1 MKGHDTAGILRAR
14 AELLARRPEQ
24 AETGPLCELLVVAVE
39 GRRLGIEVQRV
50 QQVLP
55 NPGLCRLTAGSGEL
69 LGLVPARD
77 GVVPVADLASVLG
90 EASVAD
96 RPFVVLLE
104 GSAPLGLLV
113 DVVEGVGIIPQRD
126 VLPRRDGA
134 AASVAERAVTRQGVV
149 VLDADVLLS
158 RPELTTHPDHHPA
171 SAGSPPQQE
180 THATHDDR

>member
-1 MKGHDTAGILRAR
+1 MKSHDAAGILRAR

-24 AETGPLCELLVVAVE
+24 AETGPTCELLVVAVD
-39 GRRLGIEVQRV
+39 GRRLGVEVQRV
-50 QQVLP
+50 QQVMP

-77 GVVPVADLASVLG
+77 GVVPVGDLASVLG
-90 EASVAD
+90 GASDSD

-113 DVVEGVGIIPQRD
+113 DVIEDVVTIQQRD
-126 VLPRRDGA
+126 VLPRQDGGA
-134 AASVAERAVTRQGVV
+134 ASAAERAITRQGVV
-149 VLDADVLLS
+149 VLDADVLLFHP
-158 RPELTTHPDHHPA
+158 RLTTHPDHHPA
-171 SAGSPPQQE
+171 SVGSRPQQE